1 MSMFTPYE
9 NLNPDYSPN
18 NMTRGIVTKLPY
30 GREVIPKGVPVMEKN
45 ITGKFVGGAFNYGD
59 TLPLEFYINP
69 RVRVE
74 KDALILSS
82 DEEPTTGTAGFLGQR
97 AYNGDTMREWVCET
111 LDQTVY
117 MWREEPEFSFPIYSP
132 DGLEIVVKPF
142 GDVVWTAAEVYIKNF
157 RREEILSFSTED
169 GSAVIDGD
177 SVKINITED
186 SYKSDEEDLIKA
198 PKKLLKGIYST
209 TIKLTAEN
217 SVKVVYEYPLI
228 IK

>member
-9 NLNPDYSPN
+9 NLNPDYSPD
-18 NMTRGIVTKLPY
+18 NMTRDIVTKLPY
-30 GREVIPKGVPVMEKN
+30 AREVIPKGVPVVEKN
-45 ITGKFVGGAFNYGD
+45 IAGRFVGCSFNYGD
-59 TLPLEFYINP
+59 TLPLEFNINP

-82 DEEPTTGTAGFLGQR
+82 DEEPTAATAGFLGQR

-117 MWREEPEFSFPIYSP
+117 MWREEPEFSVPICAP
-132 DGLEIVVKPF
+132 DGQEIVVKPF
-142 GDVVWTAAEVYIKNF
+142 GDVVWTATEVSIKNF

-169 GSAVIDGD
+169 GSAVLDGD

-198 PKKLLKGIYST
+198 PKKLLKGVYNT
-209 TIKLTAEN
+209 TVKLTAEN

-228 IK
+228 IR